1 MGKSMSNDSA
11 SDIDNINRR
20 KFWLDLAR
28 TTAIMTVVFNHAMSR
43 SFSIENGTREE
54 FMIMSPV
61 GSVLKAL
68 LYVISR
74 LGVPLFLMISGVLL
88 MERDYEDKDT
98 LKRFITHNW
107 LGLFRTT
114 EIWLAIIFLY
124 LQLMPGAL
132 ISNHSLKYVIMRF
145 LSTLL
150 FIDHDA
156 YTTMPSM
163 WYMSMIL
170 CLYLMIPVLSVAMRR
185 LSARLFYILFAV
197 GIISGMLIPNIN
209 TLLQAMGSKVILS
222 FGFGIG
228 DLFSI
233 YLLYVMAGY
242 WIGKGML
249 SEIRSSYIYIFFTL
263 SLLITCAFQY
273 MIYASAI
280 DYYVRYAD
288 AGILISSSL
297 LFEII
302 RRNAPMQK
310 NFCAPIT
317 YISRI
322 SFGIYFMHVCIMTG
336 VNWYMNNYTDICFF
350 PKFVILVLSSFLM
363 SVLIIWITSK
373 NRYIAKYLYLIRN

>member
-1 MGKSMSNDSA
+1 
-11 SDIDNINRR
+11 
-20 KFWLDLAR
+20 
-28 TTAIMTVVFNHAMSR
+28 
-43 SFSIENGTREE
+43 
-54 FMIMSPV
+54 
-61 GSVLKAL
+61 
-68 LYVISR
+68 
-74 LGVPLFLMISGVLL
+74 
-88 MERDYEDKDT
+88 MERDYKDKNT

-132 ISNHSLKYVIMRF
+132 ISNHSLKYVILRF

-150 FIDHDA
+150 VIDHDA

-249 SEIRSSYIYIFFTL
+249 SEIRSSYIY
-263 SLLITCAFQY
+263 
-273 MIYASAI
+273 
-280 DYYVRYAD
+280 
-288 AGILISSSL
+288 
-297 LFEII
+297 
-302 RRNAPMQK
+302 
-310 NFCAPIT
+310 
-317 YISRI
+317 
-322 SFGIYFMHVCIMTG
+322 
-336 VNWYMNNYTDICFF
+336 
-350 PKFVILVLSSFLM
+350 
-363 SVLIIWITSK
+363 
-373 NRYIAKYLYLIRN
+373 